1 MIYMDKEDRE
11 IELPSSDDIFSIS
24 IRFSIMFLLY
34 IHKKI
39 SFAELQKLLNLTAGN
54 LNHHLNKLM
63 ENGYIDTKKMLF
75 SKRPINIIFI
85 SEKGK
90 EEFSSYLSKFKNIL
104 EKLEKE
110 EN

>member
-1 MIYMDKEDRE
+1 MIYIEKEDKEIE
-11 IELPSSDDIFSIS
+11 IPSSDDIFSIS

-39 SFAELQKLLNLTAGN
+39 SFTELQKLLNLTAGN

-63 ENGYIDTKKMLF
+63 EKGFINIKKMLF
-75 SKRPINIIFI
+75 SKRPINIVFV
-85 SEKGK
+85 SEKGN

-104 EKLEKE
+104 DKVEKE
-110 EN
+110 KN